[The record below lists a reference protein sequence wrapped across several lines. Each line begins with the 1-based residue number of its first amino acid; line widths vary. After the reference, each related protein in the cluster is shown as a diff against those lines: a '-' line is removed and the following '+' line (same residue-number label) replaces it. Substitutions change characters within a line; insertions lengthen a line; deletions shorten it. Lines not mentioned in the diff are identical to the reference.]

1 MLKEIK
7 NSHKFYLKRIKI
19 ATNLLILS
27 GTLWGISYF
36 FIDKNIWAVYCGFIS
51 YVLVGVL
58 FFGEILFRKVFIKG
72 V

>member
-1 MLKEIK
+1 MEKMLKEIK

-36 FIDKNIWAVYCGFIS
+36 FRTKIFGIFY
-51 YVLVGVL
+51 L
-58 FFGEILFRKVFIKG
+58 FYFAL
-72 V
+72 

>member
-36 FIDKNIWAVYCGFIS
+36 FIDKNIWY
-51 YVLVGVL
+51 
-58 FFGEILFRKVFIKG
+58 ILFILFCFVGCIF
-72 V
+72 